1 MKKSK
6 MNSKMTA
13 KFVYV
18 KGDKKVIKKLVSEM
32 APALSSLAKK

>member
-1 MKKSK
+1 MNK
-6 MNSKMTA
+6 MAA

-18 KGDKKVIKKLVSEM
+18 KGDKRVIKKLAKNL